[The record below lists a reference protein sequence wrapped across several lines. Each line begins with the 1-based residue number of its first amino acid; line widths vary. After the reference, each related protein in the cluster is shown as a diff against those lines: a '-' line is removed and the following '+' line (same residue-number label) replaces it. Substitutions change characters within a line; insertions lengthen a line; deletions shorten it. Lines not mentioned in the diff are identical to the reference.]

1 MCHRSVGL
9 IQNIFESRGMSTV
22 SISTKV
28 EITMGVGIPR
38 AAYIRFPLGNPFGEP
53 QRQVLLDFLTVLT
66 EAEEPNSV
74 YELPYRW
81 RRGRIDGPG
90 RESRPGDRRQSQ

>member
-9 IQNIFESRGMSTV
+9 IQNILESRGMSTV

-28 EITMGVGIPR
+28 EITMGVGVPR
-38 AAYIRFPLGNPFGEP
+38 AGYIRFPLGNPFGEP
-53 QRQVLLDFLTVLT
+53 FKPELQRQVLLDLL
-66 EAEEPNSV
+66 ALLNDAKEPNSV

-81 RRGRIDGPG
+81 RRGRIDG
-90 RESRPGDRRQSQ
+90 SR